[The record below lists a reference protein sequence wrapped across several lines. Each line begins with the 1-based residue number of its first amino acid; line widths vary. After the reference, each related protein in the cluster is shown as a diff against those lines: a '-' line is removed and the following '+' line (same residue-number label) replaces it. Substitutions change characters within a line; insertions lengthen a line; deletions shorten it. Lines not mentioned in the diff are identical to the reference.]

1 MGRGRAVVSGVGWL
15 DLVALAWSALRT
27 VSTQLLFGTAERRE
41 FFLRL
46 HGFSVYAGPTKKRM
60 KPVPIPAELF
70 IQNRERLRQ
79 RLLPRSVA
87 ILNANDIMPTN
98 ADGTMGHVQNADLF
112 YLTGVNQEETILLLA
127 PEAFDPNHCE
137 VLFVRETNE
146 LLAIWEGHKLTKE
159 EAVKISGVKTVKW
172 LSEFP
177 TVFRAV
183 MCEMEHVYLNTN
195 EHQRATSLVEIR
207 DERFIREC
215 QRKYPL
221 HQYHRLAVLM
231 HELRVVKS
239 KPEVNA
245 IHAAC
250 ELTGK
255 GFKRV
260 CRFVKPGV
268 NEAEVEAEFA
278 HEFIRAKG
286 EFAYPPIIASGANSN
301 VLHYIQNDQVCR
313 SGDLLLLD
321 VGAGLGNY
329 MSDMTRTI
337 PVSGRFTRRQKQ
349 VYNAVLRVF
358 RQVTKQMVPGKT
370 TKDLRSE
377 CEQLITEECVGLGLL
392 KPAQLKK
399 QTPDNP
405 AAKPFFMHGVS
416 HPIGLDVHDV
426 TYNHYK
432 IMPGWVLTCEPA
444 IYIREEGFGIRLEN
458 TIAIT
463 DAGPVDL
470 MADIPI
476 EADEIEDLMNR

>member
-1 MGRGRAVVSGVGWL
+1 
-15 DLVALAWSALRT
+15 
-27 VSTQLLFGTAERRE
+27 
-41 FFLRL
+41 
-46 HGFSVYAGPTKKRM
+46 M
-60 KPVPIPAELF
+60 KPISIPAELF
-70 IQNRERLRQ
+70 IQNRERLSQ

-112 YLTGVNQEETILLLA
+112 YLAGINQEETILLLA
-127 PEAFDPNHCE
+127 PEAFDPNHRE
-137 VLFVRETNE
+137 VLFVRESSE
-146 LLAIWEGHKLTKE
+146 LVAIWEGHKLTKE
-159 EAVKISGVKTVKW
+159 EAVKISGIKTVKW

-207 DERFIREC
+207 DQRFIREC

-239 KPEVNA
+239 KPEVKA
-245 IHAAC
+245 ISAAC
-250 ELTGK
+250 ELTAI
-255 GFKRV
+255 GFERV
-260 CRFVKPGV
+260 CKFVKPGV

-358 RQVTKQMVPGKT
+358 RQMTKQMVPGKT

-377 CEQLITEECVGLGLL
+377 CEQLIAEECVGLGLL

-399 QTPDNP
+399 QTPENP
-405 AAKPFFMHGVS
+405 AANSFFMHGVS

-432 IMPGWVLTCEPA
+432 IRPGWVLTCEPA
-444 IYIREEGFGIRLEN
+444 IYIQEEGFGIRLEN
-458 TIAIT
+458 TLVIT
-463 DAGPVDL
+463 DAGQVDL